1 MKSKPGNKERLGHI
15 LDSINFIEQAMKAV
29 NQEHF
34 NSNFILHTAV
44 VKWFEIIGEASYQL
58 TPEYKK
64 VNYKIEWRAIEGL
77 RHILVHE
84 YFGIDLYKLWD
95 LYMNQLTELKT
106 KITLL
111 YNEFE

>member
-15 LDSINFIEQAMKAV
+15 LDSINFIEQAMKDV
-29 NQEHF
+29 NQEQF
-34 NSNFILHTAV
+34 DANFILHTAV

-95 LYMNQLTELKT
+95 LYLNQLSELKT
-106 KITLL
+106 TITKL
-111 YNEFE
+111 YKEF